1 MVQDICPGLD
11 QYGRICSGLKEVR
24 VTPTQVFGH
33 LDSSQGFYTEF
44 NDKLYLNAFD
54 GVHGFELWSFD
65 GTTLSMVQDINNGT
79 TSNSDSNPVRAAL
92 CTPHAR
98 AVERRRSAMAAAAV
112 TAILCASSPLA
123 SPRSARMRSR
133 ALPLLLPPMCPV
145 ECSAR
150 AAQPN
155 QTRDRCSA

>member
-1 MVQDICPGLD
+1 MV
-11 QYGRICSGLKEVR
+11 
-24 VTPTQVFGH
+24 
-33 LDSSQGFYTEF
+33 F
-44 NDKLYLNAFD
+44 NNKLYFRAQD
-54 GVHGFELWSFD
+54 SVHGFELWSFD

-145 ECSAR
+145 EWR